1 MNARLIVLALALVTL
16 STFGCSTAPRG
27 ASTST
32 SGSSRARC
40 LVDPNEGSTRPL
52 LYLLCIESP

>member
-1 MNARLIVLALALVTL
+1 VRALALVTL

-40 LVDPNEGSTRPL
+40 LVDPNEGGTRPL